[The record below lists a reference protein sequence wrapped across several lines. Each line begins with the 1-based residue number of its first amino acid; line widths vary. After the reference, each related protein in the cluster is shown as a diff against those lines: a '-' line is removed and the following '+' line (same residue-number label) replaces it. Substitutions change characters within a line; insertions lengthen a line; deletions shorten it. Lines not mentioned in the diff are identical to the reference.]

1 MNSTLLDELF
11 IPYCEAMESYNICCD
26 AYRIAQRAASDIL
39 RKVEGRQRAE
49 NTEIVSKIAEL
60 ESEEKRIKIEIRQ
73 RVQRGENSPDAD
85 LGAGARLAV
94 IYERKAALQVLAGR
108 RCMTDEEKNQWE
120 KAVDD
125 LDEATNSL
133 NSAISKRSRLTVRL
147 QAYLKSNE
155 YWGVGIPNRNNES
168 LFDKAYEL
176 NSDGGIDDEE
186 EI

>member
-1 MNSTLLDELF
+1 M
-11 IPYCEAMESYNICCD
+11 
-26 AYRIAQRAASDIL
+26 

-73 RVQRGENSPDAD
+73 RVQRGENFPDAD

-94 IYERKAALQVLAGR
+94 IYQQKAALQVLAGR
-108 RCMTDEEKNQWE
+108 RCMTDEEKSQWE

-133 NSAISKRSRLTVRL
+133 NSTISKRSRLTAKL
-147 QAYLKSNE
+147 QA
-155 YWGVGIPNRNNES
+155 
-168 LFDKAYEL
+168 
-176 NSDGGIDDEE
+176 
-186 EI
+186 